1 MAENS
6 GRAKGGG
13 TAVKICSKQ
22 LTTCRVASDGSNVE
36 LEFLDQSDAAVTV
49 ELPLDQ
55 AEAVIMTLPH
65 LLARAVRRCTGND
78 EARYVFGLDEW
89 SIEGAKDQDCLIA
102 TLKTTNGFEVCF
114 GIPFEACRS
123 FGWTLQRGAD
133 AALEGGEAGE
143 IESAMAVA
151 SPPVKLN

>member
-1 MAENS
+1 MAEND
-6 GRAKGGG
+6 GREKGE
-13 TAVKICSKQ
+13 TAVKIRSEK
-22 LTTCRVASDGSNVE
+22 LTTCRVANDGSTVG
-36 LEFLDQSDAAVTV
+36 LEFLDQSGVVVTV

-65 LLARAVRRCTGND
+65 LLARALRRCTGND

-89 SIEGAKDQDCLIA
+89 SIESAKDQDCLIA

-123 FGWTLQRGAD
+123 FGWSLQRGAN
-133 AALEGGEAGE
+133 AALDGAESGE
-143 IESAMAVA
+143 IGSAVGAA
-151 SPPVKLN
+151 FPEGKLS

>member
-1 MAENS
+1 
-6 GRAKGGG
+6 
-13 TAVKICSKQ
+13 VKIRSKK
-22 LTTCRVASDGSNVE
+22 LTTCRVASDGSSVG
-36 LEFLDQSDAAVTV
+36 LEFLDQSGAAVTV

-65 LLARAVRRCTGND
+65 LLAQAVRRRTGTD
-78 EARYVFGLDEW
+78 EARYVFGLHEW
-89 SIEGAKDQDCLIA
+89 AIEGAKDQECLIA

-133 AALEGGEAGE
+133 AALEGVAAGE
-143 IESAMAVA
+143 TELAIEDA
-151 SPPVKLN
+151 PPRVKLN